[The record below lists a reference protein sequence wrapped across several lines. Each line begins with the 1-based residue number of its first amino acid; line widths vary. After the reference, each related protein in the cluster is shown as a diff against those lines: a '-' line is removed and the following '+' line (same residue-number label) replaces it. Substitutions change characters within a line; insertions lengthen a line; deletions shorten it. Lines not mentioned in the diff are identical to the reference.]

1 MHHYNALIT
10 VEQLHALDKEKTLI
24 LDVRHSLADFAQGR
38 QLYTQSHL
46 PNAHFMDIE
55 TDLSGERSGQNGR
68 HPLPEFDALADKLR
82 QLGMNNE
89 TQVIAYDDAGG
100 MMAARAWWLLR
111 ALGHEAVAV
120 LDGGMAAWERAGY
133 ALTDVVPVVAAPGDF
148 QRKPSLMRVRTA
160 AEVLSQLPTAEQLL
174 IDARSPERYRGEVEP
189 IDPIAGHIPSAINA
203 FCANNLQADGTF
215 KPAAE
220 LRAQWLSLLGEDI
233 ESEMDRVVHYC
244 GSGITASHNL
254 LSMHIAGLDVSPRG
268 ASLYAGSWS
277 EWIADSTSP
286 RDPA

>member
-10 VEQLHALDKEKTLI
+10 VEQLHALAKEKTLI

-100 MMAARAWWLLR
+100 MMAARAARDMHFIWLVHDVLR
-111 ALGHEAVAV
+111 
-120 LDGGMAAWERAGY
+120 
-133 ALTDVVPVVAAPGDF
+133 PAP
-148 QRKPSLMRVRTA
+148 K
-160 AEVLSQLPTAEQLL
+160 
-174 IDARSPERYRGEVEP
+174 
-189 IDPIAGHIPSAINA
+189 
-203 FCANNLQADGTF
+203 
-215 KPAAE
+215 E
-220 LRAQWLSLLGEDI
+220 LR
-233 ESEMDRVVHYC
+233 ESDLRRAC
-244 GSGITASHNL
+244 FRCKL
-254 LSMHIAGLDVSPRG
+254 PR
-268 ASLYAGSWS
+268 
-277 EWIADSTSP
+277 
-286 RDPA
+286 